1 MLKIG
6 INMADNY
13 ITDVKDEDLKI
24 IGVAYK
30 KDLGDWRESPALMV
44 IDYLLQDKITISYHD
59 PYVSQIEVQD
69 RIYSHVE
76 LTEETISGADL
87 VIITTDH
94 SHIDYRNLVAKSK
107 AVLDTRGITRHLDCL
122 HDKVTLL

>member
-1 MLKIG
+1 
-6 INMADNY
+6 MADNY